1 MEEDCN
7 ILYGLASFSTSKQ
20 IRQAKYAPI
29 YIFEGN
35 HTFEKAGQW
44 QLGIEKL
51 AEKWSGNSTLKKSEP
66 KWYRLQAGE
75 WMIVH
80 MDKLIN
86 VLKK

>member
-20 IRQAKYAPI
+20 IRQAEYAPI

-51 AEKWSGNSTLKKSEP
+51 AEKCLRHVWSGNSTLKKSEP
-66 KWYRLQAGE
+66 
-75 WMIVH
+75 
-80 MDKLIN
+80 
-86 VLKK
+86 

>member
-35 HTFEKAGQW
+35 HTFEKAGEW

-66 KWYRLQAGE
+66 
-75 WMIVH
+75 
-80 MDKLIN
+80 
-86 VLKK
+86 